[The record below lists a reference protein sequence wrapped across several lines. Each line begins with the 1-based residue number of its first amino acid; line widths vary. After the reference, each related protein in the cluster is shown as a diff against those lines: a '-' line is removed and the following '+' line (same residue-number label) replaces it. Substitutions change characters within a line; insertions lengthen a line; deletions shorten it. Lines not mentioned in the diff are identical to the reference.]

1 MWCTWRLFVRSGDD
15 GWIGRCIAAFTYY
28 KNTNHWLYLVT
39 SVCWNP
45 WLNRNF
51 YEGGNRSLTRFW
63 CPTDLFQNPDD
74 IIYLIQ
80 TWNNNNELQ
89 SVCDMIRT
97 NRIEVIISSDYR
109 SSRVARVRDDK
120 NKERQCIA
128 CCDVFLAISSHCMRT
143 PTKNPLVRLTHA
155 NNYKYTHEWIL

>member
-97 NRIEVIISSDYR
+97 NRIEVISSDYR

-120 NKERQCIA
+120 KQGKAVHRLLWCFFG
-128 CCDVFLAISSHCMRT
+128 DFISLHANANNESLGR
-143 PTKNPLVRLTHA
+143 RLTHA